1 MHLLMRAVLVGNVC
15 SNDRTL
21 ARGDEFIVLRASTKL
36 RSMLA
41 CMRCELV
48 VHLDAIKAGVM
59 SYLVNWLQVVI
70 ANRFSMEVDGARR
83 RLLYL

>member
-1 MHLLMRAVLVGNVC
+1 
-15 SNDRTL
+15 
-21 ARGDEFIVLRASTKL
+21 
-36 RSMLA
+36 MLA

-48 VHLDAIKAGVM
+48 VHLDAIKAGIV